1 MRMLKLQDAEIFYGQ
16 MEVIKKVSL
25 EVKQGELVSVIGAN
39 GAGKSTLIKA
49 MMGLVKIKHGKL
61 FYEGEDITDYPAWKR
76 AELGIGYVPEGRRI
90 FGDLSVEENLKMGAY
105 KIKDKAQ
112 IKRNLEKAYDM
123 FPKLSERRNQ
133 LARTMSGGEQQIL
146 AISRAL
152 ILEPRLLL
160 IDEVSMG
167 LMPIMVNYCFSLIKE
182 LNQQGITVLVVEQ
195 NANKVLKIADR
206 GYLIETGQIMVEGT
220 AESLR
225 QNDVVLKAYLGE

>member
-1 MRMLKLQDAEIFYGQ
+1 MLKLQDAEIFYGQ

-90 FGDLSVEENLKMGAY
+90 FGDLTVEENLKMGAY

-112 IKRNLEKAYDM
+112 IKKNLEKAYDM

-225 QNDVVLKAYLGE
+225 RNDVVLKAYLGE

>member
-1 MRMLKLQDAEIFYGQ
+1 MLKLQDAEIFYGQ

-49 MMGLVKIKHGKL
+49 MMGLVKIKNGKL

-90 FGDLSVEENLKMGAY
+90 FGDLTVEENLKMGAY
-105 KIKDKAQ
+105 KIKDKTQ
-112 IKRNLEKAYDM
+112 IKKNLEKAYDM

-195 NANKVLKIADR
+195 NANKVLRIADR

-220 AESLR
+220 ADSLR
-225 QNDVVLKAYLGE
+225 KNDVVLKAYLGE

>member
-61 FYEGEDITDYPAWKR
+61 FFEGEDITDYPAWKR

>member
-1 MRMLKLQDAEIFYGQ
+1 MLKLQDAEIFYGQ

-49 MMGLVKIKHGKL
+49 MMGLVKIKNGKL

-90 FGDLSVEENLKMGAY
+90 FGDLTVEENLKMGAY

-112 IKRNLEKAYDM
+112 IKKNLEKAYDR

-225 QNDVVLKAYLGE
+225 RNDVVLKAYLGE

>member
-1 MRMLKLQDAEIFYGQ
+1 MLKLQDAEIFYGQ

-61 FYEGEDITDYPAWKR
+61 FFEGEDITDYPAWKR

>member
-1 MRMLKLQDAEIFYGQ
+1 MLKLQDAEIFYGQ

-49 MMGLVKIKHGKL
+49 MMGLVKIRHGKL
-61 FYEGEDITDYPAWKR
+61 FYEGEDITDYPAWRR

-90 FGDLSVEENLKMGAY
+90 FGDLTVEENLRMGAY
-105 KIKDKAQ
+105 NVKDKGRV
-112 IKRNLEKAYDM
+112 KRNLDKAYEM
-123 FPKLSERRNQ
+123 FPKLAERRNQ

-182 LNQQGITVLVVEQ
+182 LNQQGITILVVEQ

>member
-1 MRMLKLQDAEIFYGQ
+1 MLKLQDAEIFYGQ

-112 IKRNLEKAYDM
+112 IKKNLEKAYDM

-146 AISRAL
+146 AIGRAL

>member
-1 MRMLKLQDAEIFYGQ
+1 MLKLQDVEIFYGQ

-49 MMGLVKIKHGKL
+49 MMGLVKIKNGKL

-90 FGDLSVEENLKMGAY
+90 FGDLTVEENLKMGAY
-105 KIKDKAQ
+105 KIKEKAQ
-112 IKRNLEKAYDM
+112 IKKNLEKAYDM

>member
-1 MRMLKLQDAEIFYGQ
+1 MLKLQDAEIFYGQ

-61 FYEGEDITDYPAWKR
+61 FFEGEDITDYPAWKR

-90 FGDLSVEENLKMGAY
+90 FGDLTVEENLKMGAY